1 VIFLEKRYIKN
12 LNALSESDVV
22 KLNKSHVCLIGC
34 GGLGGNILESI
45 SRIGIEKITAV
56 DGDIFDESNLNRQLL
71 SNSENL
77 GLSKV
82 IEAKHRV
89 ELINPNVD
97 FTGLKNIITKKNI
110 DNIIPK
116 NVDCIID
123 AVDNVKTRFL
133 LEEFAE
139 KNEIPLIHGAIGG
152 WYGQVS
158 LVMPGD
164 KTISKI
170 YQEKSD
176 EITPE
181 EPMGNLPFL
190 ASLVASIEVSELIKL
205 LTDKGDLLRNK
216 MLYIDLKENT
226 YNIFEL

>member
-1 VIFLEKRYIKN
+1 MDKRYFKN
-12 LNALSESDVV
+12 LNALSVEDVE
-22 KLNKSHVCLIGC
+22 KLNNSHVCVVGC

-82 IEAKHRV
+82 IEAGKRIN
-89 ELINPNVD
+89 LINPNVD
-97 FTGLKNIITKKNI
+97 FTEIKENITK
-110 DNIIPK
+110 DNIHKLLPK
-116 NVDCIID
+116 NVNCIVD
-123 AVDNVKTRFL
+123 AVDNIKTRFL

-139 KNEIPLIHGAIGG
+139 NNKIPLVHGAIGG

-158 LVMPGD
+158 LIMPGD

-170 YQEKSD
+170 YQD
-176 EITPE
+176 EDSLSGE
-181 EPMGNLPFL
+181 NDEPMGNLPYI
-190 ASLVASIEVSELIKL
+190 ASLIASLEVNELIKL
-205 LTDKGDLLRNK
+205 LTDKGDLLRKK
-216 MLYIDLKENT
+216 MLYIDLKTNS
-226 YNIFEL
+226 YNIFEI